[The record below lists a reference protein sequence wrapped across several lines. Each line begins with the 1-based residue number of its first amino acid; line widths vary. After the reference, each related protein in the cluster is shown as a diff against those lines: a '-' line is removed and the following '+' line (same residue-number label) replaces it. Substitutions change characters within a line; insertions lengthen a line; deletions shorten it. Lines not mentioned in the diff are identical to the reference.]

1 MLRPK
6 QMSRISATGSKEI
19 MEEFINAIHELNA
32 IHLVEY
38 DGSWEGFQ
46 RGDPGVLAEEVSEK
60 LVTARAIESIL
71 GIEAESVESIYEFK
85 EGEIGERLEDLREKV
100 NGLEDRRGQEPQLG
114 PSLPHA
120 PGSRM
125 TVVTQTPSN

>member
-46 RGDPGVLAEEVSEK
+46 RGDPAVLAEEVSEK

-71 GIEAESVESIYEFK
+71 GIEAENVESIYEFK
-85 EGEIGERLEDLREKV
+85 A
-100 NGLEDRRGQEPQLG
+100 NG
-114 PSLPHA
+114 
-120 PGSRM
+120 M
-125 TVVTQTPSN
+125 TSIQKS

>member
-71 GIEAESVESIYEFK
+71 GIEAEVLNQYMSSK
-85 EGEIGERLEDLREKV
+85 REK
-100 NGLEDRRGQEPQLG
+100 LERDWKILEKK
-114 PSLPHA
+114 
-120 PGSRM
+120 
-125 TVVTQTPSN
+125 